1 MDLQEK
7 YSIKLLDEAEIQV
20 LSQYIKER
28 PYLWDTVRCG
38 YHCLTAAVVFE
49 DYMFSCT
56 QWNKNFCTIIIW
68 NNGKIIDTAK
78 CRFKNGAD
86 YGIIGTTG
94 NAEIDE
100 MITEIS
106 IFCPFYSE
114 ECFYWLV
121 HDYLKIDGEEYDD
134 EYEEGRCKI
143 INYER
148 EMVNKYLPDIK
159 EIYLEFLKSSG
170 DEIREYFRNTT

>member
-1 MDLQEK
+1 MDLHEK
-7 YSIKLLDEAEIQV
+7 YSIKLLHEAEIV
-20 LSQYIKER
+20 ILSQYIKEH
-28 PYLWDTVRCG
+28 PYLWDTVRCH
-38 YHCLTAAVVFE
+38 YHCLTFAVTYE

-56 QWNKNFCTIIIW
+56 QESGKFSTIIIW
-68 NNGKIIDTAK
+68 KNGKIIETAK

-106 IFCPFYSE
+106 IFCPFISE

-121 HDYLKIDGEEYDD
+121 HDYLKIESEEYDD

-143 INYER
+143 IDYEK
-148 EMVNKYLPDIK
+148 EMVNKYLADIK
-159 EIYLEFLKSSG
+159 EIYMEFLKSSG
-170 DEIREYFRNTT
+170 DEIREYFSNTT